1 MPGRLGATISIAP
14 AHNSNQKSASR
25 NSFRVQEAASFRFLN
40 SWDVPGVF
48 QTLQKHENKNDS
60 YFEVV
65 HSSAGNRGAQ
75 RGRSSRSARHSSL
88 REFLI
93 KRKGQ
98 DVHKESREGRND
110 GSRDGK
116 IG

>member
-1 MPGRLGATISIAP
+1 MLPSPVVP
-14 AHNSNQKSASR
+14 AHNSNENQQTAIHFASKKPPVFDLLIAGMSPACFKPCKS
-25 NSFRVQEAASFRFLN
+25 
-40 SWDVPGVF
+40 
-48 QTLQKHENKNDS
+48 HENQNDS

-65 HSSAGNRGAQ
+65 HSPAGNRGVQ
-75 RGRSSRSARHSSL
+75 RGRSSRSARHSSR

-98 DVHKESREGRND
+98 DVHEESREGRND